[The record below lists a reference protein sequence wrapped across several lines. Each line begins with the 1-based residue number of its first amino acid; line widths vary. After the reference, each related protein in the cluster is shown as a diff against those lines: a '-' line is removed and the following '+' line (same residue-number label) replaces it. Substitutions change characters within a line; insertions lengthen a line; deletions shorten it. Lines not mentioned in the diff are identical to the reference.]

1 MLRELEKMTAQID
14 MMDKKTAILEAALN
28 LIAVHGFHGAPTSKI
43 AREAGAGVGSIYRY
57 FQSKEGLIHELFTYV
72 SERTRN
78 EILREFDYHAT
89 IREQFIRLST
99 NTFQFLIDHPTIS
112 AFIEQYFNSP
122 YGISHKRDMI
132 LDENHNN
139 KNNHPLHALLE
150 TAKANKIVKDMP
162 FHLLS
167 ALSFG
172 PIIFLV
178 RDIHAGLI
186 DIDSDTMKGIT
197 EACWDAI
204 KR

>member
-1 MLRELEKMTAQID
+1 MTAQSD
-14 MMDKKTAILEAALN
+14 MLNKKTAILEAALN
-28 LIAVHGFHGAPTSKI
+28 LIAVNGFHGSPTSRI

-57 FQSKEGLIHELFTYV
+57 FQSKEDLIHALFTYV
-72 SERTRN
+72 SERMSK
-78 EILREFDYHAT
+78 EILKKFDHHAP
-89 IREQFIRLST
+89 IREQFVQLST
-99 NTFQFLIDHPTIS
+99 NIFQFLIDHPTIF

-132 LDENHNN
+132 LDEYHDS
-139 KNNHPLHALLE
+139 KNNHLMRAVLE

-167 ALSFG
+167 ALSIG

-186 DIDSDTMKGIT
+186 DIDGNTMKGII

>member
-1 MLRELEKMTAQID
+1 MQNKR
-14 MMDKKTAILEAALN
+14 TAILEAALN

-57 FQSKEGLIHELFTYV
+57 FQSKEDLIHALFTYV
-72 SERTRN
+72 SEKASK
-78 EILREFDYHAT
+78 EILREFDYHAP

-112 AFIEQYFNSP
+112 TFLEQYFNSP

-139 KNNHPLHALLE
+139 KNKHPMHDVLE
-150 TAKANKIVKDMP
+150 TAKKSKIVKDMP

-172 PIIFLV
+172 PIIILV
-178 RDIHAGLI
+178 RDIHAGLLEI
-186 DIDSDTMKGIT
+186 DGDTINKII

>member
-1 MLRELEKMTAQID
+1 
-14 MMDKKTAILEAALN
+14 MMNKKTAILEAALN

-57 FQSKEGLIHELFTYV
+57 FQSKEDLIHALFTYV
-72 SERTRN
+72 SDRTSK
-78 EILREFDYHAT
+78 EILKGLDYHPP

-99 NTFQFLIDHPTIS
+99 NTFQFLIDHPAIF
-112 AFIEQYFNSP
+112 AFLEQYFNSP
-122 YGISHKRDMI
+122 YGISHKRDM
-132 LDENHNN
+132 LLNENHDS
-139 KNNHPLHALLE
+139 KNNHPMHEVLE
-150 TAKANKIVKDMP
+150 TAKANKIVKDMQ
-162 FHLLS
+162 FHLLN

-186 DIDSDTMKGIT
+186 DIDPDTMKGIIK
-197 EACWDAI
+197 ACWDAI